1 MEAATGE
8 SQPWLMALHYPM
20 TTGLDKGGNEE
31 IWQTEAQLT
40 LLTPYQMH

>member
-1 MEAATGE
+1 METTTKE
-8 SQPWLMALHYPM
+8 PQPRLMALRYPM
-20 TTGLDKGGNEE
+20 TTGLDKGGKEE

>member
-1 MEAATGE
+1 MEAATE
-8 SQPWLMALHYPM
+8 KPQSRLMDLCYPL
-20 TTGLDKGGNEE
+20 TTGLNKGGNEE